1 MVWDPRQ
8 EGENRKSLS
17 APGTLKALHAIYPDA
32 VGDMHMWF
40 RAAIEGKLY
49 QWLILTRASRFA
61 YNRVAKKK
69 QTRDNWTVAWLAYF
83 RAAVLK
89 LPNAATL

>member
-32 VGDMHMWF
+32 TGDKHMGF
-40 RAAIEGKLY
+40 RAALEGKLY
-49 QWLILTRASRFA
+49 Q
-61 YNRVAKKK
+61 
-69 QTRDNWTVAWLAYF
+69 
-83 RAAVLK
+83 
-89 LPNAATL
+89 